1 MGADFERRRLEED
14 REDNSS
20 LIIGFRLL
28 KSETIELY
36 NPNEK

>member
-20 LIIGFRLL
+20 LMIRFIL